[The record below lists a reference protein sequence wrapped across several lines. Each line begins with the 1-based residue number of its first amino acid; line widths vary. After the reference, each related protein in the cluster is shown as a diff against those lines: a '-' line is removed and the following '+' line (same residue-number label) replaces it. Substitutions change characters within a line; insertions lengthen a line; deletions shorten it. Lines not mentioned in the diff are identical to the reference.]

1 MYPRFR
7 QVSLLFVIRDNV
19 VLKKTNC
26 YNHSLRKMTSS
37 SKGDIFKLITSDK
50 TAIRR
55 FKEGK
60 NVAIML
66 AGGPKLVEGQKL
78 PNNEEYRILQIVYQQ
93 NNYYIVLE
101 EINGE
106 NISSDSSTE
115 NV

>member
-1 MYPRFR
+1 
-7 QVSLLFVIRDNV
+7 
-19 VLKKTNC
+19 
-26 YNHSLRKMTSS
+26 
-37 SKGDIFKLITSDK
+37 
-50 TAIRR
+50 
-55 FKEGK
+55 
-60 NVAIML
+60 ML

-106 NISSDSSTE
+106 NISSDSSTK